1 MCVNNQSLVR
11 ELVHAIFIHLF
22 SNALQLKEKMKY
34 IHLLFSHQKGFL
46 FDEKIKGIYIS
57 CIFPFA
63 TCIYIYIY
71 HINYGVIQGFPAL
84 RKAACSI
91 LLINC

>member
-1 MCVNNQSLVR
+1 
-11 ELVHAIFIHLF
+11 
-22 SNALQLKEKMKY
+22 MKY